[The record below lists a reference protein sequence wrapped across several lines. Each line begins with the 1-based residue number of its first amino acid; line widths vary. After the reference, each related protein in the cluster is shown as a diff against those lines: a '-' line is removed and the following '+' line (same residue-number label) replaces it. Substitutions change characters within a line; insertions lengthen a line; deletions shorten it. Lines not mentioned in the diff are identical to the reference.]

1 MKPNRFSEI
10 TLDGTDRPT
19 RYFPV
24 CVDHPNGQTHEKC
37 CFVIYFCDTKY
48 PEYYGLLT
56 WVCESIAELMTLLN
70 RFNDNDMTMAEDPN
84 VECVLGRSAV
94 LDKMDELG
102 FDRDKESQ
110 AYMHMTDIAMDL
122 PFREAPI
129 NLHEQP

>member
-1 MKPNRFSEI
+1 MKPNGFSEI

-24 CVDHPNGQTHEKC
+24 CVDHPDEKTHEKC

-48 PEYYGLLT
+48 PEYYGLLM

-70 RFNDNDMTMAEDPN
+70 RFNDNDITMAKDPN
-84 VECVLGRSAV
+84 VECFLGRSKV
-94 LDKMDELG
+94 MRKMEELG
-102 FDRDKESQ
+102 FIRDPESQ
-110 AYMHMTDIAMDL
+110 QFDHFTDITCDC

-129 NLHEQP
+129 HLHEQE